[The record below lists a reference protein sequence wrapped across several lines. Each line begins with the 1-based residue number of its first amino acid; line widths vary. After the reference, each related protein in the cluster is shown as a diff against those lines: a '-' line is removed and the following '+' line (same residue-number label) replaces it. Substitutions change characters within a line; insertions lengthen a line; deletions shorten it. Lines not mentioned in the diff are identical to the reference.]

1 MKKNVGSLDKGIRI
15 VIGIVLA
22 AVGVLAPVAT
32 GWRVAAFAAG
42 AVAFITAFTG
52 F

>member
-1 MKKNVGSLDKGIRI
+1 MKKNVGNLDKGIRI
-15 VIGIVLA
+15 IIGIALA
-22 AVGVLAPVAT
+22 AVGFLAPIAT
-32 GWRVAAFAAG
+32 GWRIAAFAAG